1 MAHIRKASSGRFE
14 VRFRAPDGSE
24 RSKRFSTRRDAQ
36 AFLDRLSIDRH
47 AGRWRDPRAGRTL
60 VADWVAIWQPT
71 TVDLRPSSRARD
83 DSYLRTHVLPRF
95 GHLRLEAI
103 TPLDV
108 RAWVAELAGRGLAPA
123 TVQKAYQTLAK
134 VLRAAV
140 DADLLSTSPC
150 RRIPLPKV
158 EQEEMRF
165 LAPREIG
172 ALTLAMP
179 SRYQALVIFDAY
191 CGLRLSELAG
201 LRRSALD
208 LARGRVRVT
217 ENAVEVRGTV
227 EWGVPKT
234 RAGRR
239 TVPMTAA
246 VTAALERHLADHVD
260 PAPASLV
267 FGGTGGGVLRAGSW
281 RHRFWLPAVRAAGLD
296 GLRIH
301 DLRHTAVS
309 LWIAAGASPTQI
321 ATWAGHTSVSVVLDR
336 YGHLY
341 EGNDVDVLA
350 RLDSFAS
357 IRPDDGESRGVPRV
371 FRGASHGSDDN
382 VRELRQPDQGVRGGR
397 KGTRTPDLCRV
408 KAFRAGSGAGPTRR
422 MCALTCGFA
431 VRRFRGL
438 RPFPRAHVSNPC
450 PTCLGTSRAPAPPP
464 RPPLPRR
471 LRCQRHTLKLRATYS
486 RVSGVSPPG

>member
-1 MAHIRKASSGRFE
+1 MAHIRKAPSGSFE
-14 VRFRAPDGSE
+14 ARFRAPDGSE
-24 RSKRFSTRRDAQ
+24 RAKRFATRRDALV
-36 AFLDRLSIDRH
+36 FLDRLGIDRH
-47 AGRWRDPRAGRTL
+47 AGRWRDPRAGRML
-60 VADWVAIWQPT
+60 VADWVALWQPT

-83 DSYLRTHVLPRF
+83 DSYLRNHVLPRF

-108 RAWVAELAGRGLAPA
+108 RAWVAELASQGLAPA

-140 DADLLSTSPC
+140 DADLLSVTPC

-165 LAPREIG
+165 LAPREVAG
-172 ALTLAMP
+172 LTLAMP
-179 SRYQALVIFDAY
+179 SRYQALVLFAAY

-208 LARGRVRVT
+208 LTRGRVRVS

-239 TVPMTAA
+239 TVPMPAFVA
-246 VTAALERHLADHVD
+246 AALERHLVDHVD
-260 PAPASLV
+260 RAPAALV

-281 RHRFWLPAVRAAGLD
+281 RHRFWIPAVRAAGLES
-296 GLRIH
+296 LRIH

-309 LWIAAGASPTQI
+309 LWIAAGASPKQI

-336 YGHLY
+336 YGQLY
-341 EGNDVDVLA
+341 EGNDVDVLS
-350 RLDSFAS
+350 RLHSFAA
-357 IRPDDGESRGVPRV
+357 IRPDDGASRGVPRV
-371 FRGASHGSDDN
+371 FRGAPAGPGDN
-382 VRELRQPDQGVRGGR
+382 VRELRRPDQPLRGGR

-408 KAFRAGSGAGPTRR
+408 KA
-422 MCALTCGFA
+422 AL
-431 VRRFRGL
+431 
-438 RPFPRAHVSNPC
+438 
-450 PTCLGTSRAPAPPP
+450 
-464 RPPLPRR
+464 
-471 LRCQRHTLKLRATYS
+471 
-486 RVSGVSPPG
+486 